1 MNSMIRKR
9 SHPFVGVP
17 AALALLLLSSVAF
30 AQKSDSV
37 ARKFDEFDDIQASDL
52 IARLDNLAIHLQNEP
67 NAKAF
72 LIVYRARR
80 DLPGLSNRY
89 AQRMK
94 GYLIH
99 SRGVPPERIVT
110 VDGGVASCLVQ
121 ELWIVPP
128 GTTPQPRTDVLL
140 SSYHP
145 SVYKFDEHY
154 YGEARDLYYWQ
165 DSREELLEG
174 FALELQKNPKSTGFL
189 VAYRDASRGSKQHV
203 QTSLR
208 VKRDVLIKEYGI
220 RPERIKTVAGGYRG
234 SFTTELWI
242 SQEGGAVPII
252 PSYHYVPRSR
262 RR

>member
-1 MNSMIRKR
+1 MSKR
-9 SHPFVGVP
+9 QPGFTHLISAVCF
-17 AALALLLLSSVAF
+17 ALAVSSVAF
-30 AQKSDSV
+30 AQTDASR

-52 IARLDNLAIHLQNEP
+52 IARLDNLAVQLQNEP

-94 GYLIH
+94 GYLLH
-99 SRGVPPERIVT
+99 SRGLSPERIVT
-110 VDGGVASCLVQ
+110 VDGGIALCLVQ

-128 GTTPQPRTDVLL
+128 GTAPQPRADVQLNA
-140 SSYHP
+140 YHP
-145 SVYKFDEHY
+145 LVYKFDEHY
-154 YGEARDLYYWQ
+154 FGRDVGLYYWQ
-165 DSREELLEG
+165 DSHEELLEA
-174 FALELQKNPKSTGFL
+174 FALALQKNPKSTGYL
-189 VAYRDASRGSKQHV
+189 VAYRDASRAGQRRA

-208 VKRDVLIKEYGI
+208 TKRDILIKEYGI
-220 RPERIKTVAGGYRG
+220 KPERIKTIAGGYRG

-242 SQEGGAVPII
+242 SQEPGAIPILT
-252 PSYHYVPRSR
+252 SYRYRPRKQR